1 VSTPGQQKKS
11 PAGRF
16 LNHPLPRDADRM
28 EQGEPA
34 MIKVHIRRPTSEE
47 KQEALMKLINR
58 LRSTIAGRPG
68 YLSSETLKRVDPP
81 GEILVVSKW
90 QSFFYWERWYA
101 SQERMDIQKRIDDLL
116 ESETR
121 YEIYEYE

>member
-1 VSTPGQQKKS
+1 
-11 PAGRF
+11 
-16 LNHPLPRDADRM
+16 
-28 EQGEPA
+28 
-34 MIKVHIRRPTSEE
+34 MIKVHIGRTTTGENEE
-47 KQEALMKLINR
+47 VLLKLINR

-68 YLSSETLKRVDPP
+68 YLSSETLRRVDPS

-90 QSFFYWERWYA
+90 QSRFYWEQWYA
-101 SQERMDIQKRIDDLL
+101 SEERMDIQKRIDDLL